1 MTGPVIGIDIDIGS
15 QGAMKAATAHETLHK
30 RGAAVTVALSLSN
43 SLSDLGARIRVEHH
57 ATSAAL
63 KSSVEHAMAA
73 GDLLLE
79 AKALVAHGQWLPW
92 LAEHCEMSERTAQL
106 YMRTAKNREAV
117 ELQMRNAIADL
128 TLNEAAA
135 LLFLTSDLK
144 KLLAFTK
151 QISETTN
158 PEQVVALCIE
168 NGIGVIHDTSYNM
181 WFGVTEGQKRDWT
194 FYVRFLI
201 ELGASRDGAGWSVE
215 WLRQRPFVS
224 VDEWL
229 GADGAGFRRQN
240 GMRALPDGHVALWH
254 SFAAERAGLSQKDIE
269 SETMALPESVERV
282 EPARIVKQRV
292 VKQRVVKQR
301 RNRRGGA

>member
-1 MTGPVIGIDIDIGS
+1 MTDS
-15 QGAMKAATAHETLHK
+15 
-30 RGAAVTVALSLSN
+30 LSLSN
-43 SLSDLGARIRVEHH
+43 SLADLSARIRVEHR

-79 AKALVAHGQWLPW
+79 AKALVPHGQWLPW

-117 ELQMRNAIADL
+117 ELQMRNTDADL

-135 LLFLTSDLK
+135 LLFLTSDVK

-151 QISETTN
+151 QISETAD
-158 PEQVVALCIE
+158 PEQVVAVCVE
-168 NGIGVIHDTSYNM
+168 HGVALIRDTGYDM
-181 WFGVTEGQKRDWT
+181 WAGTNAEQKRDWT
-194 FYVRFLI
+194 LYVVFLATS
-201 ELGASRDGAGWSVE
+201 GWSVDGAGWTVE

-229 GADGAGFRRQN
+229 GPEGADFRRRCRMSLMPQSHI
-240 GMRALPDGHVALWH
+240 DGWREYASARINISLDEIE
-254 SFAAERAGLSQKDIE
+254 AELIS
-269 SETMALPESVERV
+269 LPEPVH
-282 EPARIVKQRV
+282 AG
-292 VKQRVVKQR
+292 KQR
-301 RNRRGGA
+301 RNRRVRT